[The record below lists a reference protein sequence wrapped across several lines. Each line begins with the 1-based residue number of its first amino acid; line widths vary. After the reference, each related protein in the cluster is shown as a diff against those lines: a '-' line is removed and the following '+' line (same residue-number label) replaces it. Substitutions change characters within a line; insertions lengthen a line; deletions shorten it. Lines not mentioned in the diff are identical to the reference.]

1 LAVEVEV
8 FGQLLPGQPRCR
20 SLEIQG
26 PATVRDLAQ
35 KIGLDL
41 AEIGLV
47 TVDGVQSK
55 LDNPV
60 HSNSRLCFFPYLS
73 GG

>member
-1 LAVEVEV
+1 
-8 FGQLLPGQPRCR
+8 
-20 SLEIQG
+20 LEIQG

-35 KIGLDL
+35 EIGLDL